1 MLKRT
6 HNCGELRASHLGS
19 SVVLAGWVDSNRD
32 HGGLVFLDL
41 RDRYGRT
48 QVVFDSESHGQLHD
62 LAQKLHS
69 EDVIAVRGKVRH
81 RPEGT
86 VNPNL
91 PTGEVEVVAEELELL
106 NSAQTPPFEIS
117 DWTESST
124 EVRLKHRYLD
134 LRRPKMQRSLI
145 TRHHICQ
152 AMRRFLTDDGFI
164 EIETPFMTTS
174 TPEGARDYLVPSRL
188 QHGSFYAL
196 PQSPQLFKQLLM
208 VAGFDKYFQIA
219 RCFRDEDSRADRQP
233 EFTQLDVEMSFI
245 DEEDMLSVTEKMLAY
260 VMREA
265 LDTEI
270 TVPFPRIPYSD
281 ALERY
286 GSDKPDTRYGLEL
299 KDVSDIASRSEF
311 GVFKGAVSGG
321 GVVKGLCVP
330 GASPSFS
337 RKDLD
342 TLTSFAQ
349 EQGAKGLAWFR
360 VQDGSLNSP
369 IAKFFSEDLQQQLTS
384 RMEAAPD
391 DLLLFIADRRTVAN
405 SVCCLL
411 RDHLAKK
418 LDLIPQEGFTLL
430 WVVDFPMFEL
440 NEDSG
445 EIEPAHH
452 PFASPVPEDE
462 PKLEDAP
469 LEVRAR
475 AYDLVLN
482 GTEIA
487 SGNIRIHKPDIQ
499 RRIFRA
505 LGITDEQAEQRFGFL
520 LRALSYGAPPHGG
533 IAFGL
538 DRFVMCLLG
547 FDTIR
552 DVIAFPKTQRGF
564 CPLTGAPA
572 SAGEDQLRELGIKIR
587 DEEAT

>member
-6 HNCGELRASHLGS
+6 RNCGRLRASDVGA
-19 SVVLAGWVDSNRD
+19 SVVIAGWVDSNRD

-48 QVVFDSESHGQLHD
+48 QIVFDSESHADLHD
-62 LAQKLHS
+62 RAQKLHA
-69 EDVIAVRGKVRH
+69 EDVVAVRGTVRR

-86 VNPNL
+86 VNPSL
-91 PTGEVEVVAEELELL
+91 PTGEIEVVAEELELL
-106 NSAQTPPFEIS
+106 NSADTPPFEIS
-117 DWTESST
+117 DWSESST

-134 LRRPKMQRSLI
+134 LRRPKMQHSLI
-145 TRHHICQ
+145 TRHYICQ
-152 AMRRFLTDDGFI
+152 AMRRFLTDEDFI

-188 QHGSFYAL
+188 HHGSFYAL

-233 EFTQLDVEMSFI
+233 EFTQLDVEMSFV
-245 DEEDMLSVTEKMLAY
+245 DEEDIISIVERMLAY
-260 VMREA
+260 VLREA

-270 TVPFPRIPYSD
+270 AAPLPRISYAD
-281 ALERY
+281 ALDRY
-286 GSDKPDTRYGLEL
+286 GTDKPDTRYALEL
-299 KDVSDIASRSEF
+299 KDVSDVASKSEF
-311 GVFKGAVSGG
+311 GVFKSAVSSG
-321 GVVKGLCVP
+321 GVVKGLRVP
-330 GASPSFS
+330 AASPSFS

-360 VQDGSLNSP
+360 VQDAALSSP
-369 IAKFFSEDLQQQLTS
+369 IAKFFPENLQRELIS
-384 RMEAAPD
+384 LMEAQSD
-391 DLLLFIADRRTVAN
+391 DLLLFVADSRTLAN
-405 SVCCLL
+405 NVCCLL
-411 RDHLAKK
+411 REHLAQK
-418 LDLIPQEGFTLL
+418 LDLIPEGTFNFL

-440 NEDSG
+440 NEESG
-445 EIEPAHH
+445 QIEPAQH
-452 PFASPVPEDE
+452 PFASPVPEDL
-462 PKLEDAP
+462 PKLEEAP
-469 LEVRAR
+469 LDVRAR

-520 LRALSYGAPPHGG
+520 LRGLSYGAPPHGG

-538 DRFVMCLLG
+538 DRFVMLLLG

-552 DVIAFPKTQRGF
+552 DVIAFPKTQRGI

-572 SAGEDQLRELGIKIR
+572 PAGEDQLRELGIQIR
-587 DEEAT
+587 DQEAT